1 MVALA
6 MSSYGCYVYPR
17 AAAGRRATIARLEIL
32 RLLRSAMLH
41 QNPSD
46 DRKA

>member
-6 MSSYGCYVYPR
+6 MSSYGCYVNPR
-17 AAAGRRATIARLEIL
+17 AGAGRRATIARLEIL
-32 RLLRSAMLH
+32 RSAVLR